1 MKGMKILASS
11 GTITS
16 AIRTGY
22 AIQIAW
28 SITQSIANNTSTV
41 TAKVQLV
48 STGSSYTINST
59 ASKSG
64 TLTINGTK
72 YSFNFTAS
80 LSGNQTKTLFTKEVT
95 IAHNADGSKTCA
107 FACSCGINVTLSG
120 TYYDNVTASGNGVFD
135 TIARASK
142 IASVTASVS
151 VNGTNTCAVSMT
163 RASNSFTHTVVW
175 KIGSYSYTATG
186 VATSTSYAI
195 PMTWLNAIPNATT
208 GTATVQVTTY
218 SGSTKIGSTVSTTFN
233 ITVPSTVVP
242 SFASVLVEDT
252 NTTYATQFVS
262 LVQGKSKAKFTINAS
277 GAYSST
283 IKTYKTEI
291 EGKSYSG
298 ATPTTAV
305 LTGSGNVT
313 AKITVTDSRGRTAT
327 VDKTFYLIPYKAPT
341 ITTFTATRCNADGV
355 ANYEGT
361 YAQVVVNYTV
371 ATANNKN
378 TCSYKLEYK
387 ATSGTTWTQLATG
400 TSYTLSTSTI
410 TGSLFN
416 VDSSF
421 DLRITLKDYFTTV
434 TRTIEIPTAFTLLD
448 FNANGHALAFGK
460 VSELTEGVEFALPVL
475 FNHAESPSSVTY
487 LQSGQDLNDILE
499 PGFYAIPT
507 TAISGTLINKP
518 WTSTATGSL
527 IVLREGNGLQ
537 KMQIAHKGSKDDGCI
552 YERSYYTNAWGEWNT
567 VYNGAGKILWSGGY
581 YMTADHKVTL
591 LEPIHSQANG
601 IVLTF
606 SRYVGAVEENN
617 YHHFFIPKAFIVEK
631 NGYGHTFILA
641 ANKFGAIATKYLY
654 VNDAYITGHADNNAT
669 GTANGITYN
678 NAGFVLRYVIGV

>member
-1 MKGMKILASS
+1 MASS
-11 GTITS
+11 GTITG

-22 AIQIAW
+22 AIQIVW
-28 SITQSIANNTSTV
+28 NEDSQSIANNTTTI

-48 STGSSYTINST
+48 STGSSYTINSS

-80 LSGNQTKTLFTKEVT
+80 LSGNQTKTLYTKTVT
-95 IAHNADGSKTCA
+95 ISHNADGSKTCA
-107 FACSCGINVTLSG
+107 FSCSCGINVTLGG
-120 TYYDNVTASGNGVFD
+120 TYYGNVTASGNGVFN

-151 VNGTNTCAVSMT
+151 VNGTNTCAVSIT
-163 RASNSFTHTVVW
+163 RASSSFTHTVVW
-175 KIGSYSYTATG
+175 KIGSYTYTATG

-218 SGSTKIGSTVSTTFN
+218 SGSTKIGSTVSTTFK

-242 SFASVLVEDT
+242 SFSSVLVADT
-252 NTTYATQFVS
+252 NAAYATQFVS
-262 LVQGKSKAKFTINAS
+262 LVQGKSKAKFTINAT

-283 IKTYKTEI
+283 IKTYKTVI
-291 EGKSYSG
+291 EGKNYSG

-371 ATANNKN
+371 AAGNNKN

-387 ATSGTTWTQLATG
+387 ATSGTTWTELDSG
-400 TSYTLSTSTI
+400 TAYTLSTSTI
-410 TGSLFN
+410 TGSVFN
-416 VDSSF
+416 TDSSY

-434 TRTIEIPTAFTLLD
+434 TRTIEIPTAFTLID

-475 FNHAESPSSVTY
+475 FSHAESPSSATY
-487 LQSGQDLNDILE
+487 LQSGQDLNDVLE
-499 PGFYAIPT
+499 PGFYTIPT
-507 TAISGTLINKP
+507 SAISGTLLNKP
-518 WTSTATGSL
+518 WTSTATGGL
-527 IVLREGNGLQ
+527 IVLREGDGMG
-537 KMQIAHKGSKDDGCI
+537 KCQIAHKLSKDESAI
-552 YERSYYTNAWGEWNT
+552 YERSYYQSAWGDWIT
-567 VYNGAGKILWSGGY
+567 VHNGKGKVLWSGTY
-581 YMTADHKVTL
+581 YMTAGHVITFAEAASK
-591 LEPIHSQANG
+591 QATG
-601 IVLTF
+601 IVLVFSEYYDGEAKNQTF
-606 SRYVGAVEENN
+606 VSQFVHKRLITTHSGTGHSFWMANS
-617 YHHFFIPKAFIVEK
+617 
-631 NGYGHTFILA
+631 NGTY
-641 ANKFGAIATKYLY
+641 IATKYLY
-654 VNDAYITGHADNNAT
+654 IRDDGITGHANNNLIIEAT
-669 GTANGITYN
+669 SGITLTN
-678 NAGFVLRYVIGV
+678 NRFVLRYVIGV